1 MKLLPL
7 VNSVEAG
14 LARVGGWFQSPLL
27 LLIRLWWGW
36 SFVQTGWGKLTH
48 LERTT
53 NFFAS
58 LGLPAPLLN
67 AAAAGTTELVGGAF
81 LLLGLFARFVSPA
94 LIVVMLVAYATAD
107 REALAAVIRD
117 TDKFTNAAPFLFLY
131 AALIVFAFGPGRWS
145 LDAWLRRRGASR

>member
-7 VNSVEAG
+7 VNSLETG

-36 SFVQTGWGKLTH
+36 SFAQTGWGKLMH

-58 LGLPAPLLN
+58 LGLPAPQLN
-67 AAAAGTTELVGGAF
+67 AAAAGTTELVGGAL
-81 LLLGLFARFVSPA
+81 LLLGWYARFASPA
-94 LIVVMLVAYATAD
+94 LIVVMAVAYATAD
-107 REALAAVIRD
+107 REALAAVIGD
-117 TDKFTNAAPFLFLY
+117 TDKFTSAAPFLFLY

-145 LDAWLRRRGASR
+145 LDAFLRKRDPGR

>member
-7 VNSVEAG
+7 LNSVEAG
-14 LARVGGWFQSPLL
+14 LARVGGWFQSSLL

-58 LGLPAPLLN
+58 LGLPAPQLN
-67 AAAAGTTELVGGAF
+67 AAAAGTTELVGGA
-81 LLLGLFARFVSPA
+81 LLLVGLFARLVSPA
-94 LIVVMLVAYATAD
+94 LITVMLVAYVTAD
-107 REALAAVIRD
+107 REALGAIVRD
-117 TDKFTNAAPFLFLY
+117 PDKFTSAAPFLFLY

-145 LDAWLRRRGASR
+145 LDAWIRKRGPSR